1 MRIAIIGGG
10 LQGVEA
16 AYLSKKAGFEILVV
30 DKQPDPAARGLAQAF
45 VQADVTR
52 FRQVPD
58 FIQKADLVLPA
69 LENDKALAILDLW
82 QQQGTIPLC
91 FDLKAYEI
99 SSSKL
104 LSNRLFAKLDIPR
117 PAAWPLCGFPLVM
130 KPSRG
135 SGSIG
140 VAIIPSR
147 KQWPPNLDPDGN
159 PGQWVMEAYIQG
171 PSYSLEIIGS
181 PGRYE
186 TLAVTELFMDE
197 HYDCK
202 QVTAPAEI
210 DPDLVQGFE
219 ASARTIAE
227 SMGLTG
233 IMDFEVILHQ
243 GQMKMLEIDARFPSQ
258 TPMAVYAAT
267 GRNMIELLAD
277 LTLGRPEASNIR
289 PEKRDQAPGHES
301 GHESG
306 HELDHTPEH
315 TPGHAMVVHIRVS
328 PAGIGVHGENIMKSC
343 GPLHLEPLFF
353 GADEAITSYV
363 PGCETWVAT
372 LVIQGKTSQAVLEKR
387 AQIFQD
393 LGHRFNLP
401 LLVETNPYA
410 EKHLPT

>member
-1 MRIAIIGGG
+1 MQIAIIGGG

-16 AYLSKKAGFEILVV
+16 AYLSRKAGFEVLLV
-30 DKQPDPAARGLAQAF
+30 DKRPDPAAKGLAHTF

-58 FIQKADLVLPA
+58 FIKKALLILPA

-82 QQQGTIPLC
+82 QQQKTIPLC

-117 PAAWPLCGFPLVM
+117 PASWPLCGFPLVM
-130 KPSRG
+130 KPSTG

-147 KQWPPNLDPDGN
+147 EQWPPHLDPDSD
-159 PGQWVMEAYIQG
+159 PGQWVIEEYIQG
-171 PSYSLEIIGS
+171 PSYSLEIIGR

-210 DPDLVQGFE
+210 DPGLVQGFE

-267 GRNMIELLAD
+267 GKNMIELLAD
-277 LTLGRPEASNIR
+277 LTLGRSEALKNK
-289 PEKRDQAPGHES
+289 PQKQDQALVHES
-301 GHESG
+301 GHA
-306 HELDHTPEH
+306 PEPA
-315 TPGHAMVVHIRVS
+315 PGHAMVVHIRVS
-328 PAGIGVHGENIMKSC
+328 PYGIGVHGENIMKSC
-343 GPLHLEPLFF
+343 GPLHLETPFF

-363 PGCETWVAT
+363 PGRETWVAT
-372 LVIQGKTSQAVLEKR
+372 LVIQGKTSQALLEKR
-387 AQIFQD
+387 EQIFRD
-393 LGHRFNLP
+393 LGHRLNLP
-401 LLVETNPYA
+401 LLVETNPLA
-410 EKHLPT
+410 K